1 MASRA
6 KPKASFHKRMADGN
20 YLGIAVWPGKTEPEA
35 EVIAIQVRSF
45 YDGKWETL
53 ERMAIYRNPK
63 GTYSALPERREPKG
77 LETPAS
83 ESE

>member
-6 KPKASFHKRMADGN
+6 RPKASFNKRMADGN

-35 EVIAIQVRSF
+35 EVIAIQIRSF

-53 ERMAIYRNPK
+53 ERMAIYRNPQ
-63 GTYSALPERREPKG
+63 GEYRALPERRESKEP
-77 LETPAS
+77 ETPVS

>member
-6 KPKASFHKRMADGN
+6 RPKASFNKPMADGN

-35 EVIAIQVRSF
+35 EVIAIRVSRF
-45 YDGKWETL
+45 YDGEWETL
-53 ERMAIYRNPK
+53 ERMAIYRDPK
-63 GTYSALPERREPKG
+63 GAYFALPERREPKG
-77 LETPAS
+77 SEAPEP

>member
-1 MASRA
+1 MTSRA
-6 KPKASFHKRMADGN
+6 RPKASFHKRMADGN

-35 EVIAIQVRSF
+35 EVIAIQVRTF

-53 ERMAIYRNPK
+53 ERMAIYRDHK
-63 GTYSALPERREPKG
+63 GAYFELPERREPKG
-77 LETPAS
+77 LENSAP